1 MKDAKVSSLQSHR
14 ETQQSNREAR
24 RRSATPSGIGQFSL
38 EFFPPKGL
46 PAERALVTGAH
57 ALRRFKPAFQTVT
70 FGAGGTATDGCF
82 EWCDQLQ
89 NLTETPTAS
98 HLALC
103 HFENSAELMAFA
115 DRLWDADIKHL
126 VVLRGDVEA
135 DDGIGCAGYNSVAEA
150 VTALKKRHKFT
161 ISVSAYPEVHPKAE
175 SLDADIAVL
184 LDKQK
189 AGADR
194 AITQFFFD
202 NEDFYRF
209 RERCEKA
216 GLRIPLVPGIIPINN
231 FDRIRGFSEKCGAS
245 VPATFEERFVAAGD
259 DKAAQTDVARA
270 IVEEQVRDLARNGV
284 RHIHIYTLN
293 RVDLAADTIRA
304 FQAEFS
310 GESDEEETALVG

>member
-1 MKDAKVSSLQSHR
+1 MSTPSTHEPSAKVSSLQSHR
-14 ETQQSNREAR
+14 EAKRKS
-24 RRSATPSGIGQFSL
+24 SAPSGTGQFSL
-38 EFFPPKGL
+38 EYFPPKGL
-46 PAERALVTGAH
+46 SAERALVTGAH

-89 NLTETPTAS
+89 NLTEIPTAS

-103 HFENSAELMAFA
+103 HFNNSDELMVFA

-135 DDGIGCAGYNSVAEA
+135 EDGIGCAGYQSVAEA
-150 VTALKKRHKFT
+150 VAALKKRHKFI
-161 ISVSAYPEVHPKAE
+161 ISVSAYPEIHPKAA
-175 SLDADIAVL
+175 SLDADISVL

-209 RERCEKA
+209 RDRCEKA
-216 GLRIPLVPGIIPINN
+216 GVRIPLVPGIIPINN
-231 FDRIRGFSEKCGAS
+231 FERIRRFSENCGAY
-245 VPATFEERFVAAGD
+245 VPEEFEQRFAAAGD
-259 DKAAQTDVARA
+259 DKAARTDVARA

-310 GESDEEETALVG
+310 GETDEEDTALVG